1 VLLGA
6 ILGAVGTSITNGGE
20 ARSVANL
27 AATFPAAGVGDL
39 RAFVVEVLITFIL
52 VFVVVSVPTDNRVP
66 AAIAPLPLGFAL
78 ALGVFIAGHGAGG
91 AVNPVRALGPMIV
104 AGQFTSGW
112 VYVLGPI
119 VGGVLAALLYD
130 RFVSDADAP
139 GSDDVE

>member
-1 VLLGA
+1 M
-6 ILGAVGTSITNGGE
+6 
-20 ARSVANL
+20 
-27 AATFPAAGVGDL
+27 GDL